1 MFAHLTVY
9 VENYHT
15 KIQMKMAKR
24 FFLFLLGVLMMMPVD
39 AQRLEYPVRMG
50 VLLPL
55 KEKSSRGAKMI
66 EFYQGLLMAVDSV
79 KHQGCT
85 VEVTAVHSGTS
96 PAAMDSLLAKNTFRD
111 CDVIFGPLDVAQL
124 PALADYCDLHEIRL
138 VVPFSS
144 LATQV
149 PSHPLH
155 YLVNAPRHMVQRQA
169 VWFAQALFP
178 DDNVIVVESGE
189 KNEEGTALVERVR
202 MAMDGRN
209 VLVQQVSVN
218 ADDDAFCKVLEE
230 ERMNVLILD
239 SSTLPAFTTMATKL
253 RTLMESHK
261 EYRISLFGYPVWQ
274 SYASQLQN
282 DFYQFDTYIYTSFFR
297 DPGDSRITNL
307 EQQFKDNFGRPMSP
321 TFPRYGLFGFDLGYY
336 FLYGLGKY
344 GNYFEA
350 NHAAITTEP
359 FQNPLLFRQQSAAD
373 GYINDFVQIVHYA
386 SYHATEILYR
396 NQE

>member
-1 MFAHLTVY
+1 MSVRSTVY
-9 VENYHT
+9 VEAHKKT
-15 KIQMKMAKR
+15 IQKMAKR
-24 FFLFLLGVLMMMPVD
+24 TFILLLGIFLMMPAMQ
-39 AQRLEYPVRMG
+39 AQRLKNAVRVG
-50 VLLPL
+50 VVLPL
-55 KEKSSRGAKMI
+55 KEKSSRGAKMV

-79 KHQGCT
+79 KRQGCS

-96 PAAMDSLLAKNTFRD
+96 HAAMDSLLVKNILEE

-124 PALADYCDLHEIRL
+124 PALAGYCDERDIRL

-169 VWFAQALFP
+169 AWFAQALFA
-178 DDNVIVVESGE
+178 DDNVVVVESGE

-202 MAMDGRN
+202 MALDGRD
-209 VLVQQVSVN
+209 VVVRQVSVK
-218 ADDDAFCKVLEE
+218 ADEASFSEQLDAD
-230 ERMNVLILD
+230 RMNVLILD
-239 SSTLPAFTTMATKL
+239 SSTLPAFTALANKL
-253 RTLMESHK
+253 RTFMAAHSD
-261 EYRISLFGYPVWQ
+261 YRISLFGYPAWQ

-282 DFYQFDTYIYTSFFR
+282 DFYQFDTYIYASFFR
-297 DPGDSRITNL
+297 DPGDSRITDF
-307 EQQFKDNFGRPMSP
+307 EQSFKNYFGRSMSP

-336 FLYGLGKY
+336 FLYGLGLY
-344 GNYFEA
+344 GDMFEA
-350 NHAAITTEP
+350 NHAAITVEP
-359 FQNPLLFRQQSAAD
+359 FQNPLLFKKQSESD
-373 GYINDFVQIVHYA
+373 GYINDFVQLVHYA